1 MFLKLFNKELYYL
14 LKKTGVTYIATVCGA
29 LICLGITSLANVM
42 YSVEPEM
49 MWCLRIIGVFFFAVS
64 VLLCISVQLLVFI
77 RRFTSTV
84 IGNEGYLT
92 FSLPA
97 STYSIVAAKVLA
109 TLCCSMLSFG
119 LCVLSASLLA
129 AVSDNLNYVLSFIMM
144 FLGDI
149 NYPLLV
155 ALVVFFFL
163 SQILSAFFAVCNGF
177 RKPRRRIASAVIF
190 AAVGVCQ
197 TLCVAVVGV
206 CVHFFAP
213 YAFYM
218 GSSTFFFS
226 WVPSLI
232 VIGVCAV
239 SSVVLYFLLC
249 AKLKKGLTLPE

>member
-1 MFLKLFNKELYYL
+1 MFLKLFYKEFHYL

-29 LICLGITSLANVM
+29 LICLCVIALADAM
-42 YSVEPEM
+42 YPVEPEM
-49 MWCLRIIGVFFFAVS
+49 MWCLRIIGVFIFAVS
-64 VLLCISVQLLVFI
+64 VLLCISVQMLVFM

-97 STYSIVAAKVLA
+97 STYSVVAAKVLA
-109 TLCCSMLSFG
+109 TLCSALLSFG

-129 AVSDNLNYVLSFIMM
+129 VASDNLNYVLSFIMM
-144 FLGDI
+144 FLGRID
-149 NYPLLV
+149 YPLSV

-163 SQILSAFFAVCNGF
+163 SQILSVFFAVCNGF
-177 RKPRRRIASAVIF
+177 RKPRRRVAAAAVF
-190 AAVGVCQ
+190 AAVGVIQ
-197 TLCVAVVGV
+197 TLCVAAAGV

-213 YAFYM
+213 YAFDM
-218 GSSTFFFS
+218 GNSTFFFS

-249 AKLKKGLTLPE
+249 AKLKKTLTLP

>member
-109 TLCCSMLSFG
+109 TLCCSMLPLLYLPRSEFVRRFVLRLSAFAFTFLRLTHFIWAAVRSSSLG
-119 LCVLSASLLA
+119 FRALSLSAS
-129 AVSDNLNYVLSFIMM
+129 VRFR
-144 FLGDI
+144 
-149 NYPLLV
+149 
-155 ALVVFFFL
+155 ALFCT
-163 SQILSAFFAVCNGF
+163 SCFAQN
-177 RKPRRRIASAVIF
+177 S
-190 AAVGVCQ
+190 
-197 TLCVAVVGV
+197 
-206 CVHFFAP
+206 
-213 YAFYM
+213 
-218 GSSTFFFS
+218 
-226 WVPSLI
+226 
-232 VIGVCAV
+232 
-239 SSVVLYFLLC
+239 
-249 AKLKKGLTLPE
+249 KKG

>member
-149 NYPLLV
+149 NYPLSV
-155 ALVVFFFL
+155 ALEFPLCFL
-163 SQILSAFFAVCNGF
+163 C
-177 RKPRRRIASAVIF
+177 
-190 AAVGVCQ
+190 
-197 TLCVAVVGV
+197 
-206 CVHFFAP
+206 
-213 YAFYM
+213 
-218 GSSTFFFS
+218 
-226 WVPSLI
+226 WD
-232 VIGVCAV
+232 
-239 SSVVLYFLLC
+239 
-249 AKLKKGLTLPE
+249 

>member
-149 NYPLLV
+149 NYPLSV

-163 SQILSAFFAVCNGF
+163 SQILLAFFAVCNGF
-177 RKPRRRIASAVIF
+177 RKPRR
-190 AAVGVCQ
+190 
-197 TLCVAVVGV
+197 
-206 CVHFFAP
+206 
-213 YAFYM
+213 
-218 GSSTFFFS
+218 
-226 WVPSLI
+226 
-232 VIGVCAV
+232 
-239 SSVVLYFLLC
+239 
-249 AKLKKGLTLPE
+249 

>member
-109 TLCCSMLSFG
+109 TLCCSMLS
-119 LCVLSASLLA
+119 LQRSPT
-129 AVSDNLNYVLSFIMM
+129 I
-144 FLGDI
+144 
-149 NYPLLV
+149 
-155 ALVVFFFL
+155 
-163 SQILSAFFAVCNGF
+163 
-177 RKPRRRIASAVIF
+177 
-190 AAVGVCQ
+190 
-197 TLCVAVVGV
+197 
-206 CVHFFAP
+206 
-213 YAFYM
+213 
-218 GSSTFFFS
+218 
-226 WVPSLI
+226 
-232 VIGVCAV
+232 
-239 SSVVLYFLLC
+239 
-249 AKLKKGLTLPE
+249 